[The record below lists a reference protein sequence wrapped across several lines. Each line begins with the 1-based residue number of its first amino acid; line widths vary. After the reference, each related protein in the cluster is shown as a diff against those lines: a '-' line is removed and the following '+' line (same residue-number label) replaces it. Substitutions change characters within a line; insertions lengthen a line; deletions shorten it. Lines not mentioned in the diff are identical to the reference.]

1 MQRGQKVDI
10 FGKAR
15 VNVRLSDVWRA
26 RFNYHDG
33 HFDFFFF
40 SRPMYKYNIFL
51 PKIDLDICWSGNVA
65 GISAHADSR
74 LGPVSGGE
82 FARRC
87 CIRLAD
93 WSLPASN
100 GESALSLTSSHRR
113 IVPFLSFID

>member
-1 MQRGQKVDI
+1 MHRGQKVDI

-74 LGPVSGGE
+74 LGPVSGGSSQGGV
-82 FARRC
+82 ASALLIGRCPRPMGNRRC
-87 CIRLAD
+87 R
-93 WSLPASN
+93 
-100 GESALSLTSSHRR
+100 
-113 IVPFLSFID
+113 

>member
-40 SRPMYKYNIFL
+40 PGRCINITFFYQKLIWIFVGAATL
-51 PKIDLDICWSGNVA
+51 PAFPPTLT
-65 GISAHADSR
+65 
-74 LGPVSGGE
+74 
-82 FARRC
+82 
-87 CIRLAD
+87 AD
-93 WSLPASN
+93 WDRSRGGVRKAVLHP
-100 GESALSLTSSHRR
+100 
-113 IVPFLSFID
+113 PC